1 MAKPRRGSDMV
12 SNNIVNTISYYE
24 KENKLVYYVV
34 EILFYDGT
42 IVKMKDLRAFVG
54 EEREDDFN

>member
-1 MAKPRRGSDMV
+1 MV